1 MARTETGSGTQNP
14 ENAQEI
20 VTFHADGQD
29 RLDLPSSDF
38 IADAKMTREG
48 DSLILQA
55 PGGETVVIE
64 GYFSAD
70 PAPILTSADGATLT
84 PNLVDAFSR
93 SPLQFAAHDS
103 ANDESPIGAIEE
115 VKGNATITRADGT
128 VETVTIGTPV
138 YQGDIVETDAS
149 GAVNIVFIDETSMA
163 VSEKARLSIDEY
175 TFDPATESG
184 TTNFSVLRGLF
195 VFTSGL
201 IGRDDPDDV
210 TIDTPVG
217 SIGIRGTVIAGD
229 INPAGE
235 SKITVMEGAI
245 VVKNGLMETL
255 ISQQFETV
263 SLHGFHDQITNIGVV
278 PANDISQRFHSI
290 GDVNPGLFSTVND
303 AAREQSS
310 VQQPSNDTPSS
321 AEQSSAG
328 ETTQSTP
335 QAQTD
340 QHTQTTT
347 QPVSNSPAAEPAV
360 AEAAPVPAPAPLT
373 SEIVALDGNVSGL
386 PSNETVAGSPSG
398 GLTGTNTVTGS
409 ASTAAPSTGTSGIGG
424 VAPAPVPASSAP
436 SSGTGTSTTTSIADA
451 TQPPP
456 SVTNEQTPSTPT
468 TPVAGLVITLAGG
481 VFNDL
486 TSDNDVI
493 GSVSSTGTAGTV
505 TYAITSPN
513 DYFDINSVTGE
524 VSLSS
529 GGAEY
534 LGESLNVA
542 QLGGFTVTATST
554 TGETKTQTFGTTVT
568 DAHQSGQTINL
579 DVNLAGNH
587 AAIISDT
594 INNNIGYTITALGD
608 INDDGFD
615 DFAFSNNTSITGQN
629 HSYILYGKGTEFT
642 SANLTSLSPLTPD
655 NHTTVAGNLFYTTTI
670 AGIGDFNGDGVEDF
684 MIGQPGNN
692 SGQTASGTISII
704 SGADLNT
711 VLANTNTTTSVA
723 ANSLLGQSISGVGDF
738 NNDGYAD
745 IIAGAPGAE
754 SAYFIAGR
762 SAPYTSPIAESIAL
776 SHSGGDGFGGSV
788 SGIGDFNGD
797 GYSDFA
803 VGAPSDNI
811 NTGLAYIY
819 TGGNTM
825 GTPIVVNG
833 TSGQSLGQE
842 VTYAGDLNNDG
853 YSDMLVGGDGNVGQI
868 VFGAGSG
875 TGATVS
881 LNVPDTTYTLT
892 GAGGVGDFNGDGYS
906 DFVLSFGDA
915 DKTRAYVVYGKDSW
929 SSDITLAD
937 LKNPDFALEL
947 TYSRA
952 NSTNDIEINRIGDI
966 NGDGYDDFAMGLPDA
981 NGASAGNGGLAI
993 VYGRDTGA
1001 VDHAGTTAIASGDGE
1016 SLVGTKTNDMF
1027 KDDGHLGVSMRG
1039 GAGADI
1045 FVLNNTDF
1053 ARIDGG
1059 GNPNP
1064 SGDSIRAMANLDFTG
1079 VNFEK
1084 ISGIENLEYGADGLT
1099 LTLTMENLFNLM
1111 KSSDGGTLQIDRGN
1125 PAFASNLIL
1134 TDNDG
1139 GDDYTGTRNDQI
1151 LNFLNDSAGGTTT
1164 ASLDSSSGGF
1174 DTFKIGGYTLIID
1187 QAITVDAQ

>member
-20 VTFHADGQD
+20 ITFHADGQD
-29 RLDLPSSDF
+29 RIDLPSSDF

-48 DSLILQA
+48 ENLILQA
-55 PGGETVVIE
+55 PNGETVVIE

-70 PAPILTSADGATLT
+70 PAPVLTSAEGATLT

-103 ANDESPIGAIEE
+103 ANDESPIGAVEE
-115 VKGNATITRADGT
+115 VKGSATVTRADGT
-128 VETVTIGTPV
+128 IENITIGTPV

-210 TIDTPVG
+210 SIDTPVG

-229 INPAGE
+229 INPTGE

-245 VVKNGLMETL
+245 VVKNGLMETV

-263 SLHGFHDQITNIGVV
+263 SLHGFHDHITNIGVV

-310 VQQPSNDTPSS
+310 VQQPSNDTSPAEATSGSEAAQNATPS
-321 AEQSSAG
+321 Q
-328 ETTQSTP
+328 T
-335 QAQTD
+335 AQ
-340 QHTQTTT
+340 QTQTTAQHESVT
-347 QPVSNSPAAEPAV
+347 SAEPTAT
-360 AEAAPVPAPAPLT
+360 APAPAPLT
-373 SEIVALDGNVSGL
+373 PEIAALDGNVSGL
-386 PSNETVAGSPSG
+386 PSQETVSGNPSG

-409 ASTAAPSTGTSGIGG
+409 ASTAAPSTATSGTGDMAS
-424 VAPAPVPASSAP
+424 APAPVTGSSP
-436 SSGTGTSTTTSIADA
+436 SSGTTSSATGIADA

-456 SVTNEQTPSTPT
+456 SVTNEQTSPT
-468 TPVAGLVITLAGG
+468 LTEPVAGLVMTLAGG

-486 TSDNDVI
+486 TSDNVVI
-493 GSVSSTGTAGTV
+493 GTVSSSGTTGSV

-513 DYFDINSVTGE
+513 NYFDIDPLTGKIT
-524 VSLSS
+524 LSS
-529 GGAEY
+529 GGAQN
-534 LGESLNVA
+534 LGESLSVL

-568 DAHQSGQTINL
+568 DAHQGAQTINL

-587 AAIISDT
+587 AAIVSDT
-594 INNNIGYTITALGD
+594 LDNKIGYTITALGD
-608 INDDGFD
+608 INNDGFD
-615 DFAFSNNTSITGQN
+615 DFAFSNDTSATSQN

-655 NHTTVAGNLFYTTTI
+655 NHTPVEGNLFYTTTI
-670 AGIGDFNGDGVEDF
+670 AGIGDFNGDGIEDF
-684 MIGQPGNN
+684 MIGQPENN
-692 SGQTASGTISII
+692 TNQTSSGTISII
-704 SGADLNT
+704 SGADMNT
-711 VLANTNTTTSVA
+711 VLADASMATSVFTG
-723 ANSLLGQSISGVGDF
+723 SMLGQSVSGVGDF
-738 NNDGYAD
+738 DNDGYAD
-745 IIAGAPGAE
+745 IVAGAPGAGT
-754 SAYFIAGR
+754 AFFLAGR
-762 SAPYTSPIAESIAL
+762 SFPYTSPIAESISL
-776 SHSGGDGFGGSV
+776 SQTGSDGFGSSV

-803 VGAPSDNI
+803 VGAPYDNS
-811 NTGLAYIY
+811 NAGLAYIY

-825 GTPIVVNG
+825 GTPITVSG
-833 TSGQSLGQE
+833 TGSQLLGQE
-842 VTYAGDLNNDG
+842 VDYAGDLNNDG
-853 YSDMLVGGDGNVGQI
+853 YSDLLVGGDYNSGRI

-892 GAGGVGDFNGDGYS
+892 GAGGVGDFNGDGYD
-906 DFVLSFGDA
+906 DFALSFGDA
-915 DKTRAYVVYGKDSW
+915 NGTHAYVVYGKDSW

-947 TYSRA
+947 TYSLA
-952 NSTNDIEINRIGDI
+952 NSGDLDISRIGDI

-981 NGASAGNGGLAI
+981 NGATAGNGGLAI

-1001 VDHAGTTAIASGDGE
+1001 VNYAGTSATASGDGQ
-1016 SLVGTKTNDMF
+1016 SLVGTKTNDTF
-1027 KDDGHLGVSMRG
+1027 NDNGHIDVSMRG
-1039 GAGADI
+1039 GSGTDI

-1059 GNPNP
+1059 GNPNL
-1064 SGDSIRAMANLDFTG
+1064 SGDSIRAMADLDFTG

-1084 ISGIENLEYGADGLT
+1084 ISGIEKLAYGADGLT

-1111 KSSDGGTLQIDRGN
+1111 KSSDGGTLKIDGGSYSS
-1125 PAFASNLIL
+1125 ALVL
-1134 TDNDG
+1134 TDGDG
-1139 GDDYTGTRNDQI
+1139 SDGYTAGTESDQV
-1151 LNFLNDSAGGTTT
+1151 LNFLNEAAGGTTT
-1164 ASLDSSSGGF
+1164 ASLDSSSGGY